1 MTDYTIVI
9 KRKER
14 TMVQTLERIETQV
27 PEVAPQRTVKEVG
40 EQLGIPISIRPWWGS
55 RRTTRTMYH
64 RECGG
69 VIYPWGECSV
79 CRRNPGP
86 DEIERH
92 WSGER
97 RWICAAGYN
106 STQIKWPEIQS
117 GTVVMWE
124 GQCGYVWDR
133 YRNRGHKHRQ
143 TLEVLDVGETAFLLK
158 VLMGWISLHFLIGMD
173 DDHPFVTTIPK
184 RNMTVQD
191 AFDWLVPNI
200 VREALVLGLNVKRQ
214 GDWYFIPTD
223 REPKLHKRGCRVHAA
238 TPSLQNNRLYRGAPL
253 VWNRQTNHTGG
264 LVVYQTVQKMPY
276 TIPFVR
282 GNVRAPDHPTL
293 HLKSWHMAIRSR
305 STSAGSSDGPTL
317 D

>member
-1 MTDYTIVI
+1 
-9 KRKER
+9 
-14 TMVQTLERIETQV
+14 MVQTLERIETQV

-69 VIYPWGECSV
+69 VIYP
-79 CRRNPGP
+79 
-86 DEIERH
+86 
-92 WSGER
+92 
-97 RWICAAGYN
+97 
-106 STQIKWPEIQS
+106 
-117 GTVVMWE
+117 
-124 GQCGYVWDR
+124 
-133 YRNRGHKHRQ
+133 
-143 TLEVLDVGETAFLLK
+143 
-158 VLMGWISLHFLIGMD
+158 
-173 DDHPFVTTIPK
+173 
-184 RNMTVQD
+184 
-191 AFDWLVPNI
+191 I